1 MKKLYFLLL
10 VLVTMFAGCKEDREV
25 EFTTFEIV
33 DEKFTSSYTS
43 VDLNCKVRCAATIK
57 KLYLQYDTVAEF
69 STYQEVELVENEK
82 TEGYSVKIDDLL
94 DNTTYYVRYVAVN
107 SYSQV
112 MSEEVSEFK
121 TLQATVPTIEV
132 REITDVLDTIATVGF
147 VLKFDGGADITKMG
161 VCWSMDSVPTING
174 EHVECCSDVVNSVS
188 DGDLLFLNIS
198 GLEENTTYYVRAYAE
213 NKMGIVYSESK
224 SFITLALPI
233 VQTGEITDVQFSVV
247 LNGVA
252 LFDGNDATTVYGFCW
267 SEDENPTIENQS
279 VVVSIDENS
288 MFTYRLVDLQ
298 SKTKYYIRAY
308 AQNKIGIVYGDVK
321 DFTTADIPT
330 IEHDYIC
337 EGDLYYTGYGYNRI
351 MITQDTMLIQIV
363 SIPGRSDSVVHIYV
377 DYIEKIEIDTTVFIT
392 QGEYFEFGEKTLVES
407 GYYREV
413 FISSAGCDSIVNLTL
428 IVKSGV
434 ANYEYVDLGLSVKWA
449 TCNVGAEK
457 PEEYGDYFA
466 WGEVEPKENY
476 DWSTYKY
483 CVDNRYN
490 FTKYCNDSYF
500 GKDGFMDNKTV
511 LEPEDDA
518 STMNWGGAWRMPTKA
533 EQDELRNNCTWTW
546 ITQSGVNG
554 YKVTGPNSNSIFL
567 PAAGYMDEG
576 ALYGAGSDGY
586 YWSSS
591 LCLDLLLDAYSVV
604 FYSGSVDWY
613 GSSRHYGLA
622 VRPVYGE
629 SSQQPEIKRY
639 TISVYSHDNSRGT
652 VSGGGTYAEGSQVTI
667 TATAN
672 SGYKFKEWNDG
683 NTDNPRVIT
692 VTRDA
697 IYTAHF
703 EEDLKQYTISVYSH
717 DNSRG
722 TVSGGGTYAEGS
734 QVTITATANSGYRFK
749 EWNDGNTD
757 NPRVITVTRDAIY
770 TAHFEAEKNLNAG
783 YEYVD
788 LGLSVKW
795 ATCNVGATTP
805 EEYGDY
811 FAWGETQ
818 PKENYNWSTY
828 KYGTDYDQLTKYCNN
843 SSYGKGGFTD
853 NKTVLDPEDDAAT
866 ANWGGTWRMPTKA
879 EQDELRN
886 NCTWRWATQ
895 NGENGYKVIGPNGN
909 SIFLPAAGFMRGGT
923 LGGAGSSGL
932 YWSSSLSTDYPGYAY
947 YVGFSSDDVDWS
959 SNNRYYGFSVLPVC
973 K

>member
-1 MKKLYFLLL
+1 M
-10 VLVTMFAGCKEDREV
+10 
-25 EFTTFEIV
+25 
-33 DEKFTSSYTS
+33 
-43 VDLNCKVRCAATIK
+43 
-57 KLYLQYDTVAEF
+57 
-69 STYQEVELVENEK
+69 
-82 TEGYSVKIDDLL
+82 
-94 DNTTYYVRYVAVN
+94 
-107 SYSQV
+107 
-112 MSEEVSEFK
+112 SEFK
-121 TLQATVPTIEV
+121 TLQATIPTIEV
-132 REITDVLDTIATVGF
+132 REITYVLDTIATVGL

-161 VCWSMDSVPTING
+161 VCWSMDSVPTIDG
-174 EHVECCSDVVNSVS
+174 EHVECSSDVVNSVS

-213 NKMGIVYSESK
+213 NKMGIAYSDSK
-224 SFITLALPI
+224 SFITLTLPV

-337 EGDLYYTGYGYNRI
+337 EGDLYTGYGYNRI

-483 CVDNRYN
+483 CVDNWDN

-567 PAAGYMDEG
+567 PAAGYVDG
-576 ALYGAGSDGY
+576 GTLYNAGSNGY

-591 LCLDLLLDAYSVV
+591 LCLNLLLDAYSVV

-613 GSSRHYGLA
+613 GSSRCYGLA

-652 VSGGGTYAEGSQVTI
+652 VSGGGTYNEGSQVTI
-667 TATAN
+667 TATAK

-692 VTRDA
+692 VT
-697 IYTAHF
+697 
-703 EEDLKQYTISVYSH
+703 K
-717 DNSRG
+717 
-722 TVSGGGTYAEGS
+722 
-734 QVTITATANSGYRFK
+734 
-749 EWNDGNTD
+749 
-757 NPRVITVTRDAIY
+757 DAIY

-783 YEYVD
+783 HEYVD
-788 LGLSVKW
+788 LGLPSGLKW

-811 FAWGETQ
+811 FAWGEVE
-818 PKENYNWSTY
+818 PKTTYNWSTY
-828 KYGTDYDQLTKYCNN
+828 KYGTDEDQLTKYCNN
-843 SSYGKGGFTD
+843 SDYGKYGFTD
-853 NKTVLDPEDDAAT
+853 NKTILDPGDDAAT
-866 ANWGGTWRMPTKA
+866 MNWGGSWRMPTKA
-879 EQDELRN
+879 EQDELRTK
-886 NCTWRWATQ
+886 CTWDWTTQ
-895 NGENGYKVIGPNGN
+895 SGVSGYKVTGLNGN
-909 SIFLPAAGFMRGGT
+909 SIFLPAAGYMVGDT
-923 LGGAGSSGL
+923 LFLAGSFGY
-932 YWSSSLSTDYPGYAY
+932 YWSSSLYADNPSYAY
-947 YVGFSSDDVDWS
+947 NVYFYPDFMSWNGYSRSHG
-959 SNNRYYGFSVLPVC
+959 RSVRPVC
-973 K
+973 L